1 VTGRDGLVARY
12 GAEVVGYLDFLVTTL
27 GELEGIAVRGRDAYL
42 GDVVLQRAVEG
53 CANRIGDTIKAKV
66 PVELQDELGGRE
78 MWSDWVDWRVFLIHI
93 YHRVDLTQVWRD
105 LERDVPEFRRRL
117 IAALDSD
124 ESSVGRNCH

>member
-1 VTGRDGLVARY
+1 MTGREDLAARY
-12 GAEVVGYLDFLVTTL
+12 GAEVVGHLDFLVATL
-27 GELEGIAVRGRDAYL
+27 GELEDIAARGRDAYL

-78 MWSDWVDWRVFLIHI
+78 MWSDWVDWRVFLVHI

-117 IAALDSD
+117 VAALGAD
-124 ESSVGRNCH
+124 